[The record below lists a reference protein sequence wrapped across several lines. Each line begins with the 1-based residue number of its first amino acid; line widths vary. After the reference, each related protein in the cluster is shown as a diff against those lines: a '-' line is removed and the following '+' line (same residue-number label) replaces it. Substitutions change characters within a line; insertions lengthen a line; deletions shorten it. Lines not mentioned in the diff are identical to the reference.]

1 MKYRRH
7 SASPALTASAP
18 VDRRISRPA
27 MMSPMF
33 SSTLTIELTMAAQS
47 VSSYPEPPGDLP
59 LSERGQQFEELLRQR
74 IAVLD
79 GAQGVYL
86 QGQDLTAADF
96 GGEELEGCNEHLVL
110 TRPDVI
116 AQMHR
121 EYFEAGSDV
130 VGTDSF
136 GSTPLVLGEYD
147 LADRAEEISAIAA
160 SMAREVAAEF
170 GSDRFVSGSMG
181 PTTKAISV
189 TGGITFEEL
198 MEHYHVQARGLL
210 AGGVDALLLETIQD
224 TRNAKAG
231 ILGTW
236 AAMRDL
242 GFRVPLLISGTIE
255 PMGTM
260 LAGQGVDAFYTSV
273 EHAGMTSIGL
283 NCATGPEFMTDHIRT
298 LSGLADCF
306 VSCYPNAGLPDELGQ
321 YSETPEMMAETLGRF
336 IENGWLNLVGGC
348 CGTTP
353 EYIRLFADAA
363 HAGKPREL
371 PAPRHVTH
379 VSGIDYVEVEEDTRP
394 LIIGE
399 RTNVIGSR
407 KFKRLI
413 EGEGYEEAAEIAR
426 AQVKAGAHLI
436 DVCLSNPDRD
446 EIVDIKAF
454 LEVAIKMVK
463 VPLVIDATDVRVYEA
478 ALPYCQGKVI
488 LNSINLEDGEKRFD
502 TVTRLARKFGAAL
515 VVGCIDEKGQA
526 ISTEQKLAVAER
538 SYPLL
543 TEKYGIKPEDIIW
556 DPLVFPCATG
566 DENYRGSAP
575 QTINAITELKQRF
588 PGTRTVLGIS
598 NVSFGLPEA
607 GREVLNSVYLY
618 HATRAGLDFAI
629 VSSEKLVRYG
639 TIPDDERALCDALL
653 FSGSDADIG
662 AFTAQFRERKPQQD
676 VETEKLPI
684 DERIASYIVQGTKAG
699 LIPDLEEKRVKEGVD
714 PLDIINGPLMAGM
727 DEVGRLFGDNELIV
741 AEVLQ
746 SAEAMKAAVAH
757 LEQFMAKN
765 ESSTKGKLL
774 LATVKGDVHDIGKNL
789 VEIILSNNGY
799 DVVNLGIKV
808 APETLIAA
816 VREHKPDFIGL
827 SGLLVKSAQQMVVT
841 AEDLKAAGIDLPLL
855 VGGAALTPNFTYRR
869 ILPSYS
875 TVVMYAKDAME
886 GLDLA
891 NKLTQPGGRELL
903 AQIAA
908 ERAAKLTALAE
919 AKPRVVAVAGTSR
932 SASVPVAPPRPA
944 PDLER
949 HELALRLG
957 EVWPYLNEQ
966 MLFGRHLGLGGNV
979 GRLREAGDEKYLKLK
994 EIVDDAKKRAEG
1006 GWLRARGVY
1015 QFFLANSEGNDLI
1028 IHGPNGVVERFSFPR
1043 QATGDKL
1050 CLADFVAP
1058 VGQEPDSIAIFVTS
1072 CGAGVRK
1079 LGEELKEQGEYV
1091 LSQTIQA
1098 LAIETAEAFAEK
1110 LHHDLRRGWGIEDP
1124 PGLTMADIHKARY
1137 QGIRVSFG
1145 YPACPDLAD
1154 QEKLWKLLQP
1164 ETIGVELTDG
1174 YMMDPEASVSALVFH
1189 HPQARYF
1196 GVGMVDEEELVRV

>member
-1 MKYRRH
+1 MPP
-7 SASPALTASAP
+7 SADSA
-18 VDRRISRPA
+18 
-27 MMSPMF
+27 
-33 SSTLTIELTMAAQS
+33 
-47 VSSYPEPPGDLP
+47 YPEPPFDLA
-59 LSERGQQFEELLRQR
+59 LSERGQHFEEMLRER
-74 IAVLD
+74 IVVLD
-79 GAQGVYL
+79 GSQGVYL
-86 QGQDLTAADF
+86 QGQGLTAEDF
-96 GGEELEGCNEHLVL
+96 GGPDFEGCNEYLVV

-116 AQMHR
+116 QKMHR
-121 EYFEAGSDV
+121 DYYAAGSDV
-130 VGTDSF
+130 VGTDTF
-136 GSTPLVLGEYD
+136 GSTPLVLGEYG
-147 LADRAEEISAIAA
+147 LAERAEEISATAA
-160 SMAREVAAEF
+160 RLAREVAAEF

-198 MEHYHVQARGLL
+198 LEHYHVQARGLL
-210 AGGVDALLLETIQD
+210 AGGADMLLLETIQD

-231 ILGTW
+231 ILGMW
-236 AAMRDL
+236 AAMRDV

-260 LAGQGVDAFYTSV
+260 LAGQGVEAFYTSV
-273 EHAGMTSIGL
+273 EHAHMTSIGL

-298 LSGLADCF
+298 LASTAECF
-306 VSCYPNAGLPDELGQ
+306 ISCYPNAGLPDEYGN
-321 YSETPEMMAETLGRF
+321 YAETPELMAETLGRF
-336 IENGWLNLVGGC
+336 IDNGWLNLVGGC

-353 EYIRLFADAA
+353 EYVQRFADAA
-363 HAGKPREL
+363 HVGKPRQL
-371 PAPRHVTH
+371 PSPRHVTH
-379 VSGIDYVEVEEDTRP
+379 LSGIDYVEVEDDNRP

-413 EGEGYEEAAEIAR
+413 EAGGFEEAAEIAR

-436 DVCLSNPDRD
+436 DVCMSNPDRD
-446 EIVDIKAF
+446 EIADIKAF
-454 LEVAIKMVK
+454 LEVAVKMVK
-463 VPLVIDATDVRVYEA
+463 TPLVIDATDTRVYEV
-478 ALPYCQGKVI
+478 ALPYSQGKAI
-488 LNSINLEDGEKRFD
+488 LNSVNLEDGEKRFAA
-502 TVTRLARKFGAAL
+502 VTPLAREFGAAL

-526 ISTEQKLAVAER
+526 ITTEDKVKVAER
-538 SYPLL
+538 SYDLL
-543 TEKYGIKPEDIIW
+543 TQKYGIAPEDIIW
-556 DPLVFPCATG
+556 DTLVFPCATG

-575 QTINAITELKQRF
+575 QTINAITELKRRF
-588 PGTRTVLGIS
+588 PGTGTVLGIS

-639 TIPDDERALCDALL
+639 TIPDDEKALCDALL
-653 FSGSDADIG
+653 FKGSDEDIA
-662 AFTAQFRERKPQQD
+662 AFTAHFRERKPQQH
-676 VETEKLPI
+676 VEMSTLPL
-684 DERIASYIVQGTKAG
+684 DERIASYIVQGTKEG
-699 LIPDLEEKRVKEGVD
+699 LIPDLEEKRVKESVA

-727 DEVGRLFGDNELIV
+727 DEVGRLFAANELIV

-757 LEQFMAKN
+757 LEQYMEKETSAK
-765 ESSTKGKLL
+765 KGKLL

-789 VEIILSNNGY
+789 VEIILGNNGF

-808 APETLIAA
+808 APEALIAA

-841 AEDLKAAGIDLPLL
+841 AEDLKAAGVDVPML

-875 TVVMYAKDAME
+875 TVVAYAKDAME
-886 GLDLA
+886 GLELA
-891 NKLTQPGGRELL
+891 NRLSRPGGREEL
-903 AQIAA
+903 AELAR
-908 ERAAKLTALAE
+908 ERAAKLGPAAE
-919 AKPRVVAVAGTSR
+919 ASPRPNVT
-932 SASVPVAPPRPA
+932 ASTERAPSVEVAPARPA

-949 HELALRLG
+949 HELAVRLH

-979 GRLREAGDEKYLKLK
+979 GRLKAADDEKYLKLQA
-994 EIVDDAKKRAEG
+994 IVDDAKKRAEG

-1015 QFFLANSEGNDLI
+1015 QFFLANSEGNDTI
-1028 IHGPNGVVERFSFPR
+1028 IYAPAANGGDPRGAELARFTFPR
-1043 QATGDKL
+1043 QATGDQL
-1050 CLADFVAP
+1050 CLSDFVAP
-1058 VGQEPDSIAIFVTS
+1058 RESGPDTVAMFVTT

-1079 LGEELKEQGEYV
+1079 LADELKAKGDYL

-1110 LHHDLRRGWGIEDP
+1110 LHHDIRRLWGIDDDSSF
-1124 PGLTMADIHKARY
+1124 TMQDIHKARY

-1145 YPACPDLAD
+1145 YPACPELAD
-1154 QEKLWKLLQP
+1154 QEKLWALLHP
-1164 ETIGVELTDG
+1164 ESIGVQLTDG
-1174 YMMDPEASVSALVFH
+1174 YMMDPEASVSAVVFH

-1196 GVGMVDEEELVRV
+1196 GVGVVEEQEPAGT